1 MRQFITNKR
10 LLLSLADAGSRL
22 MYSIKDVNTL
32 TGYTDRVF
40 NLLTQLHR
48 VHALSL
54 IMVTR
59 MVTLI
64 SKVLFKTITL
74 MDYDLKILGLL
85 FQLPKDQ
92 NMHHWLTI

>member
-48 VHALSL
+48 VHAKFDYGDKNGYAD
-54 IMVTR
+54 I
-59 MVTLI
+59 
-64 SKVLFKTITL
+64 KVLFKTITL

-85 FQLPKDQ
+85 YQLPKDQ

>member
-48 VHALSL
+48 VHAPKFDYGDKNGYAD
-54 IMVTR
+54 IQG
-59 MVTLI
+59 
-64 SKVLFKTITL
+64 TIQDNYYL
-74 MDYDLKILGLL
+74 MDYDLKILGYYS
-85 FQLPKDQ
+85 
-92 NMHHWLTI
+92 NCRRIRICTIG